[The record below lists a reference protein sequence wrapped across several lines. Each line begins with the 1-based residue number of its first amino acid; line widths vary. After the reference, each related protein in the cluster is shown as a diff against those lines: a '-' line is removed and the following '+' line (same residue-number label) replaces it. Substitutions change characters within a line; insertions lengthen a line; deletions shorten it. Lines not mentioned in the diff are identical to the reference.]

1 VKQSFNAR
9 KEGQFY
15 VWFFLG
21 AAVLITGILWSSPVI
36 ALGFAAVPLAL
47 AAFTMYFFRDP
58 ERAISDAP
66 GDIVSPADGT
76 VVGVEDLESTPH
88 YDGPCKRISI
98 FLSVFNVHI
107 NRCPFEAAVE
117 HIVYKPGRFRN
128 AMRADTTDVNES
140 NTIRLA
146 TPCGP
151 MTVRQIS
158 GLVARRIVCR
168 CEVGERLARGER
180 FGMIKFGS
188 RTELYLPPDAR
199 ICVKLRDRVAGG
211 ATVIAQ
217 CVVPREP
224 AAKAADTSMQ
234 RI

>member
-1 VKQSFNAR
+1 MKQSFNAR

-21 AAVLITGILWSSPVI
+21 AAALISGILWSNPVI
-36 ALGFAAVPLAL
+36 ALLFAAVPLAL

-58 ERAISDAP
+58 DRAISDAP
-66 GDIVSPADGT
+66 GDVVSPADGT
-76 VVGVEDLESTPH
+76 VVGVEDLESSPH

-98 FLSVFNVHI
+98 FLSVFNVHV
-107 NRCPFEAAVE
+107 NRSPFEGAVE
-117 HIVYKPGRFRN
+117 EVVYRPGRFRN

-140 NTIRLA
+140 NTIRLS
-146 TPCGP
+146 TLRGP

-158 GLVARRIVCR
+158 GLIARRIVCK
-168 CEVGERLARGER
+168 CEVGDTLARGEK

-199 ICVKLRDRVAGG
+199 ICVKLRGRVAGG
-211 ATVIAQ
+211 STVVARFPGQ
-217 CVVPREP
+217 TKPVG
-224 AAKAADTSMQ
+224 TSTETQ
-234 RI
+234 